1 LAATGILFW
10 TRDTKRQGPENLQL
24 PSSMPAATES
34 PTVGSTAQKLSA
46 PTAIPF
52 GDGVEICGVGKL
64 STDPEDL
71 QDIQSRLDSGVEK
84 IRRQWIASMLH
95 SGDLRARATG
105 LLYESIMSKDWFRAG
120 PSEETAGPLGQL
132 AQSAQDPAVYAMAVY
147 ACKPPYGAPPYGGSC
162 DNVSV
167 KEWAALDTGNAVP
180 WLILASEARVAKD
193 SAAENAALAKAANAS
208 KIDSY
213 GWALLANVEAN
224 MPSSA
229 TPLER
234 YMLSTGFIG
243 FEAALAQPSASQSC
257 SAASMADATIRSEC
271 GALAEL
277 MVSKGTTF
285 LDVSVGAAIGA
296 RAGWPAQRVAA
307 LKERLDA
314 FRGLT
319 MEQQGPLWPKDQ
331 WTCNAINRADARIRD
346 WIRFGEIG
354 ALDQE
359 LERSGSTTAE
369 LAGKY
374 REFQAEMIRK
384 AQDGNASTVE

>member
-1 LAATGILFW
+1 MAAAGILFW
-10 TRDTKRQGPENLQL
+10 LRDAQHHGPANLQL
-24 PSSMPAATES
+24 HSSIPVATES
-34 PTVGSTAQKLSA
+34 LAVGTTTQKISA
-46 PTAIPF
+46 PTTVPF

-64 STDPEDL
+64 STESADL
-71 QDIQSRLDSGVEK
+71 EDIQSRLDSGVEK

-105 LLYESIMSKDWFRAG
+105 LLYESRMSKDWFRAG
-120 PSEETAGPLGQL
+120 PSEEIAGPLVQL

-147 ACKPPYGAPPYGGSC
+147 ACRPPYGAPPYGGSC

-167 KEWAALDTGNAVP
+167 KEWAALDTDNAAP
-180 WLILASEARVAKD
+180 WLILASEARLAKD
-193 SAAENAALAKAANAS
+193 SAAENAALAKAANAG

-224 MPSSA
+224 MPSTA

-234 YMLSTGFIG
+234 YMLSTSFIG
-243 FEAALAQPSASQSC
+243 FEAAFAQPSASQSC
-257 SAASMADATIRSEC
+257 SAASMADATIRTEC
-271 GALAEL
+271 AALAEL

-285 LDVSVGAAIGA
+285 LDVSVGAIIGA
-296 RAGWPAQRVAA
+296 RAGWPARRVAA

-314 FRGLT
+314 FQGLMT
-319 MEQQGPLWPKDQ
+319 EQQDPLRPTDQ
-331 WTCNAINRADARIRD
+331 WTCDAINRADARTRD

-369 LAGKY
+369 LARKY
-374 REFQAEMIRK
+374 REFQDEMIRK
-384 AQDGNASTVE
+384 AQ